1 MGRRTML
8 FLVAAILAA
17 SMVPVAEDDLRYVP
31 IAVTITYV
39 VLFAIS
45 GLESLGRRRR

>member
-8 FLVAAILAA
+8 FLVAAVLAA
-17 SMVPVAEDDLRYVP
+17 AMIPVAEDDLRYVP
-31 IAVTITYV
+31 VAVTITYL

-45 GLESLGRRRR
+45 GLESMRRRRQ